1 MRATGRDGEGFPAW
15 AEGEKD
21 RALINEAGTEVFQT
35 ALVHGWIDE
44 SDPAFAP
51 GTTNRSA
58 LELLTELG
66 LLRYDEQGMRY
77 HPVDPSAAGDQHVV
91 PLAQR
96 GSELLAESAAWN
108 NTFSRLGQIYRA
120 SETSRH
126 RSITE
131 VHGIEAINS
140 FIDAQLNDCRIE
152 MLFAQ
157 PHGRRRPATLAQA
170 EQRDLRAL
178 ARGVRMRTLYQHSA
192 RHSQATREYVEEV
205 GALGAEVRTL
215 DEFFGRLMIFDR
227 HTALIPA
234 TENHMVAVAIHD
246 KSVVAYLR
254 DIFNRAWERAL
265 PFTLTGDLVARTVA
279 KDVRRLTLRMLVD
292 GYSDSV
298 SAKRLGVSARTYA
311 SYIAALKEEYGVQ
324 TRFQLGWAMS
334 QTQDGKVDPPSDSDT
349 HEDES
354 PF

>member
-1 MRATGRDGEGFPAW
+1 MT
-15 AEGEKD
+15 GEKERSLLD
-21 RALINEAGTEVFQT
+21 EAGAEVYET
-35 ALVHGWIDE
+35 ALVHGWID
-44 SDPAFAP
+44 DADADFRP
-51 GTTNRSA
+51 GSTQRAA

-66 LLRYDEQGMRY
+66 LLRYEEGASRY
-77 HPVDPSAAGDQHVV
+77 LPIDPSAAGDQLVV
-91 PLAQR
+91 PLAQK

-108 NTFSRLGQIYRA
+108 STFTRFGQLYRS
-120 SETSRH
+120 SETSRR

-131 VHGIEAINS
+131 VHGIEAINT
-140 FIDAQLNDCRIE
+140 FIDAQLNDVRTE

-157 PHGRRRPATLAQA
+157 PHGKRRATTLAQA
-170 EQRDLRAL
+170 EQRDVRAL
-178 ARGVRMRTLYQHSA
+178 GRGVKMRTLYQHSA
-192 RHSQATREYVEEV
+192 RHSPVTREYVEEV

-234 TENHMVAVAIHD
+234 TENHAVAVAIHD
-246 KSVVAYLR
+246 KSVVAYLV

-279 KDVRRLTLRMLVD
+279 KDVRTLTLRMLVE
-292 GYSDSV
+292 GHSDSA

-324 TRFQLGWAMS
+324 TRFQLGWALA
-334 QTQDGKVDPPSDSDT
+334 QTHDDSLDESREADQT
-349 HEDES
+349 EDES